1 MPLFHQTKIKLQIA
15 DFVTNGTGHPSSFTC
30 PCRDWHRGLPR
41 RSRLRGGAGSHVE
54 EARPLGHALVHS
66 TNSSAHAP
74 CVAGSAPDSDAAG
87 TCGGKCPGSKISK
100 SNTRAGPEPLH
111 VRQPD
116 APLPSGANTHGPVSF
131 SKAATFTRSTFCSIY
146 GHYSLRISSKAVV
159 LIRCVIAFIF
169 IR

>member
-1 MPLFHQTKIKLQIA
+1 MPKEDLNALCGNANFFPKRRSNYRSLISLQT
-15 DFVTNGTGHPSSFTC
+15 GTGHPSSFTC

-74 CVAGSAPDSDAAG
+74 CVAGSAPDSDATG
-87 TCGGKCPGSKISK
+87 TCGGKCPGSNISK
-100 SNTRAGPEPLH
+100 SNSRAGPEPLH

-116 APLPSGANTHGPVSF
+116 ALLPSGANPHGPLF
-131 SKAATFTRSTFCSIY
+131 QRQPHLHGAHF
-146 GHYSLRISSKAVV
+146 V
-159 LIRCVIAFIF
+159 LLSMAVIA
-169 IR
+169 